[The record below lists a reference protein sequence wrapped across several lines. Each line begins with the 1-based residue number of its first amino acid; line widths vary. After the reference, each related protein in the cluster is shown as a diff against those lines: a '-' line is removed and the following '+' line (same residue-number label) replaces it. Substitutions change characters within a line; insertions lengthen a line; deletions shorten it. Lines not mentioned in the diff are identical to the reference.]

1 MNGDDPRDP
10 RPRRVPPPDR
20 GPGVP
25 RRPAPGAGLPPR
37 PGLGGPRGPAAEA
50 RRAPNSPA
58 PRAAGTPIDGRER
71 NSRPDDPRYG
81 RPADP
86 AIPPH
91 DRGPGR
97 TQHDPR
103 RADPAYPSQD
113 RHPLSKG
120 APADPAIPPRGHRT
134 GTPQRDARRTPPPDF
149 PGANDPTVS
158 AHPRHIEPTAVLRRD
173 GSEPRPLAYSQMAK
187 ETSRAEPAYQP
198 TQRPEPF
205 REAAPPP
212 PPPTRQPRRAAPPPA
227 APPAKVKR
235 RRKRHPFRWFL
246 AILLLLVIGIVAAVF
261 HLDGKLTRIDALANY
276 ADRVGD
282 TPGTNWLL
290 VGSDGRGGLSP
301 DQERDLS
308 TGGDTG
314 PERTDT
320 IILVHIPKSGATT
333 MVSLPRD
340 SYVSIPGYGRDKLNA
355 AFAFGGPQ
363 LLVQTVEIATGLRID
378 NYAQIGFAGF
388 AGIVDALGGIDVCVP
403 NPIDDPLAGIN
414 LPAGCQELNG
424 AEALGFVRSRAT
436 ALADIDRMNNQRL
449 FMAALLEK
457 ATSGATLAN
466 PFRLWPLATG
476 MTDSLK
482 VDEGDHLWDIA
493 RLGWAMRGDTVATT
507 VPIAGFEDV
516 SGSGNV
522 LMWDK
527 TRAGEFFAALAED
540 RPVPEALLTR

>member
-1 MNGDDPRDP
+1 
-10 RPRRVPPPDR
+10 
-20 GPGVP
+20 
-25 RRPAPGAGLPPR
+25 
-37 PGLGGPRGPAAEA
+37 
-50 RRAPNSPA
+50 
-58 PRAAGTPIDGRER
+58 
-71 NSRPDDPRYG
+71 
-81 RPADP
+81 
-86 AIPPH
+86 
-91 DRGPGR
+91 
-97 TQHDPR
+97 
-103 RADPAYPSQD
+103 
-113 RHPLSKG
+113 
-120 APADPAIPPRGHRT
+120 
-134 GTPQRDARRTPPPDF
+134 
-149 PGANDPTVS
+149 
-158 AHPRHIEPTAVLRRD
+158 
-173 GSEPRPLAYSQMAK
+173 MAK
-187 ETSRAEPAYQP
+187 ETSRAEPEYQP

-205 REAAPPP
+205 RDAPPP

-290 VGSDGRGGLSP
+290 VGSDGRGDLSP
-301 DQERDLS
+301 DQERELA

-320 IILVHIPKSGATT
+320 IMLVHIPKSGATT

-378 NYAQIGFAGF
+378 HYAQIGFAGF
-388 AGIVDALGGIDVCVP
+388 ADLVDALGGIDVCVP

-522 LMWDK
+522 VLWDR